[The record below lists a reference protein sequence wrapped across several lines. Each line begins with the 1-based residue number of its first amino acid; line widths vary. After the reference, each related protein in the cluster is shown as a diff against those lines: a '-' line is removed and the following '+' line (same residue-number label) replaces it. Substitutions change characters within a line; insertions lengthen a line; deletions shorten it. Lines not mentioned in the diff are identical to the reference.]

1 MDAII
6 NTTPLSYWLILSS
19 AFFSLG
25 IYGFLTRKN
34 AVGIL
39 ISIELLVNSCILN
52 FIVFDRYAL
61 IPKIDG
67 EVMGLL
73 IIALAACEVV
83 ILFAILLA
91 LFRHKLTVNVSKL
104 ARLKG

>member
-1 MDAII
+1 M
-6 NTTPLSYWLILSS
+6 TTLHSVPLHYWLILSS
-19 AFFSLG
+19 ALFSIG

-34 AVGIL
+34 AIGIL
-39 ISIELLVNSCILN
+39 ISIEILLNSAVLN
-52 FIVFDRYAL
+52 FVLFDRYSV
-61 IPKIDG
+61 IPKIEG

-91 LFRHKLTVNVSKL
+91 LFRHKLTINVEKL
-104 ARLKG
+104 TELKG